1 MARQRGSKDNIT
13 RWDATLKTAVDE
25 AKALRAKIWNKRGK
39 ATSIRAENRLLI
51 VGKSGQAISGRTWQ
65 NAWRRFLELD
75 IEEGIMTKDE
85 WFGLHDMKRRGTT
98 DTLRTKVE
106 KLEATGLSERVL
118 PVYDKSVPI
127 VDPAPD

>member
-1 MARQRGSKDNIT
+1 MYSAGVSESTPCELNL
-13 RWDATLKTAVDE
+13 A
-25 AKALRAKIWNKRGK
+25 
-39 ATSIRAENRLLI
+39 IRF
-51 VGKSGQAISGRTWQ
+51 GQAISGRTWQ
-65 NAWRRFLELD
+65 NAWRRFLELA
-75 IEEGIMTKDE
+75 INEGVMTKEE

-98 DTLRTKVE
+98 DTPGTKAE